1 MRDRVRCPWAENEP
15 ERTYHDTEW
24 GIPVHDDARLFELLT
39 LEGAQAGLSWTT
51 ILRKREGYR
60 RIFHGFDPARVA
72 RMSDA
77 EIEAALLDPGIVRHR
92 GKIRSTVANATAFLA
107 LQHEHGSF
115 DAWLWAYVD
124 GTPAISRYAPGEDV
138 PTTTDLSDRIS
149 RDLRTRGFTFVGS
162 TIVQSFLQACGV
174 RDDHRSTCFRA
185 AAGAKRRRRT

>member
-1 MRDRVRCPWAENEP
+1 MADRIRCAWAENEP
-15 ERTYHDTEW
+15 ERSYHDTEW

-92 GKIRSTVANATAFLA
+92 GKIRSTVANATAFRA
-107 LQHEHGSF
+107 LQREYGSF

-124 GTPAISRYAPGEDV
+124 GTPVISRYAPGEDA

-149 RDLRTRGFTFVGS
+149 RDLRTRGFTFAGS

-185 AAGAKRRRRT
+185 ATGAKRRRRT